1 MKQKRTI
8 FAAFLA
14 IMLLACSFSAFAA
27 ARGQVIAAGSVTL
40 EKESESSR
48 TLLIEGDTESH
59 EHSDLVL
66 KIYLDFKPTASGSVS
81 SVKSWNYTKADS
93 TLLSKS
99 RTYTATAAGYYRL
112 RGFHS
117 ATLSGFGTETL
128 SSDTGWIYV
137 R

>member
-14 IMLLACSFSAFAA
+14 IMLLACSFSALAA

-40 EKESESSR
+40 EKESEASR
-48 TLLIEGDTESH
+48 RLIIEGDTESH
-59 EHSDLVL
+59 TDSDLVL
-66 KIYLDFKPTASGSVS
+66 KIYLDFKPTENGSVTTQ
-81 SVKSWNYTKADS
+81 SWNYTKADS
-93 TLLSKS
+93 SLLTKS

-117 ATLSGFGTETL
+117 ATLSGVGTESLT
-128 SSDTGWIYV
+128 SETEWIYV